1 MATALDPI
9 SGQFYDTDTG
19 QFAGVSSSMTNYPQ
33 AGLYT
38 DGQPRGVGELATS
51 YNVIAGLNNNL
62 GMNPIQGSGI
72 AGSFG
77 TETGGYNQFIQRNS
91 LGQEVGPG
99 MGYGQWETSGSA
111 GGSGRGDAFINY
123 ARANG
128 YPNGQINYADP
139 NLNLGYFAQEFSG
152 QTQGYPEYGVWG
164 QRINQATSPEQAA
177 QIFTQSYLRPSKP
190 HMADRMDRADDY
202 YNYYATQQDP
212 GYYSGNYYGDPQQG
226 SGSGLGS
233 TFNSIN
239 QMLPQFNGGQGFVS
253 GDQYAKG
260 GSTGPQYVTDS
271 SGITRAVQGQQSY
284 GNNEYGYG
292 GGYDPQAYGY
302 QQDYSGGLMGG
313 QNTTGYMNYSG
324 QPDFTVGG
332 SSGSS
337 GGYDWSSPGGYGAG
351 ASYSPG
357 YSIQPGTAA
366 ASYGGGM
373 TLGDTQM
380 AGQVYDASQAYAQQY
395 ADQYQNQMNNQM
407 QTQQMQGQNQ
417 FNQNMMNTGTS
428 TYAGGGNLWSQY
440 QPY

>member
-1 MATALDPI
+1 MGYYDALGTWREGDPMEYSAAQQSQPYTGGHI
-9 SGQFYDTDTG
+9 GDSRYSLGQ
-19 QFAGVSSSMTNYPQ
+19 
-33 AGLYT
+33 
-38 DGQPRGVGELATS
+38 LATGYDIIAQQ
-51 YNVIAGLNNNL
+51 YNNS
-62 GMNPIQGSGI
+62 GMNPIHGAGI
-72 AGSFG
+72 AGSAYKESDGF
-77 TETGGYNQFIQRNS
+77 TTGVQYNN
-91 LGQEVGPG
+91 GPG
-99 MGYGQWETSGSA
+99 RGYFQWELPQN
-111 GGSGRGDAFINY
+111 GGSGRGLQFENY
-123 ARANG
+123 LRATEQ
-128 YPNGQINYADP
+128 PNGPLNYMSTTG
-139 NLNLGYFAQEFSG
+139 NIGFLNQEMGQPGFAGMASPTWFTETPGAASRAFTGSAQAGSG
-152 QTQGYPEYGVWG
+152 
-164 QRINQATSPEQAA
+164 
-177 QIFTQSYLRPSKP
+177 YLRPRESA
-190 HMADRMDRADDY
+190 ADYPQRAGAANAS
-202 YNYYATQQDP
+202 YNYWASQQDP
-212 GYYSGNYYGDPQQG
+212 GYFSGNYYGDYG
-226 SGSGLGS
+226 
-233 TFNSIN
+233 
-239 QMLPQFNGGQGFVS
+239 VS
-253 GDQYAKG
+253 GDIQRVMTPQYASEVSQNPNFDAGGYYTGGVGNVQYQKG

-428 TYAGGGNLWSQY
+428 TYAGGGNLFTQY